1 MKLLDAILDRALKTV
16 HGTRLEQGVDAMDT
30 FLRHPISPPPGP
42 PYLRR
47 GMDAKRFMFTVV
59 VALIPPTLAS
69 VYFFGLRALLG
80 ILTAY
85 AAGGVVEMI
94 FATVRRHPVSEGF
107 LVTGLL
113 FPLVLPA
120 DIPLWM
126 VALGCMFGVFFG
138 KEVFGGVGK
147 NIFNPALVG
156 RAFLFLSFPKA
167 MSTGWIIKGQ
177 GTLGKLMEA
186 GMEPVADVVTSA
198 TPMITAKLAASSGGS
213 ASQAMEAAFSSYQLL
228 SGYLGGSLGGVS
240 AIAILV
246 GGVILFGSG
255 VGNWRAPFAAILS
268 LVATSGLLH
277 TLDPARFISP
287 FHSLV
292 AGGFL
297 FGATYMLTDP
307 VSAPGTNVGR
317 YVYGAFVGLLVVLIR
332 GLSGFP
338 EGVMFAILIMNIFAP
353 LLDQGALALHRR
365 RLRHV

>member
-1 MKLLDAILDRALKTV
+1 MKILYGLLDRALEMT
-16 HGTRLEQGVDAMDT
+16 HGTRAAEGVDALDT
-30 FLRHPISPPPGP
+30 FVRQPISP
-42 PYLRR
+42 LRGAPFLR
-47 GMDAKRFMFTVV
+47 QGMDQKRFMFTVII
-59 VALIPPTLAS
+59 ALLPPTLAS
-69 VYFFGLRALLG
+69 VYFFGLRALLV
-80 ILTAY
+80 ILTSY
-85 AAGGVVEMI
+85 AAGGLVEGT
-94 FATVRRHPVSEGF
+94 FAAIRRHPISEGF

-113 FPLVLPA
+113 LPLVLPA

-167 MSTGWIIKGQ
+167 MSTGWIIEGQ
-177 GTLGKLMEA
+177 GTLGRLLKA
-186 GMEPVADVVTSA
+186 GAEPVADVITSA
-198 TPMITAKLAASSGGS
+198 TPMITAKLAAASGGS
-213 ASQAMEAAFSSYQLL
+213 ASEVMETAFSSYQLL

-240 AIAILV
+240 AIAILL
-246 GGVILFGSG
+246 GALILFVSG
-255 VGNWRAPFAAILS
+255 VGNWRAPFAAVLALVVTSSILHA
-268 LVATSGLLH
+268 VDAT
-277 TLDPARFISP
+277 RFISP

-317 YVYGAFVGLLVVLIR
+317 YVYGALVGLLVVLIR
-332 GLSGFP
+332 GLSGYP
-338 EGVMFAILIMNIFAP
+338 EGVMFAILIVNIFAP
-353 LLDQGALALHRR
+353 LLDQGALALYRR